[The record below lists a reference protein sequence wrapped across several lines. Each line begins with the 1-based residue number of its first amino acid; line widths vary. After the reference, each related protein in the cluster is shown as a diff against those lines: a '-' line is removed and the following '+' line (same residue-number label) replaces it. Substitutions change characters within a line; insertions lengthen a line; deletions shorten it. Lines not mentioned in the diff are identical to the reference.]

1 MATRNGSLRMQQSL
15 VERCPESRAEAASIP
30 FSAGGLL
37 FGSLVGLHAL
47 GLRGRPMERS
57 TAK

>member
-1 MATRNGSLRMQQSL
+1 

-30 FSAGGLL
+30 FSAGGVLVW
-37 FGSLVGLHAL
+37 SLVDLLAL